1 MALSPP
7 YFARGGSVNA
17 VAEFR
22 AFVDAVGL
30 PAVELLAE
38 LTSLH
43 NSGDISDIPTS
54 DKNATN
60 VRGLCCRHVGGWAIF
75 YATETMLCRIT
86 IIHAASLNPHSF
98 TAVESEAANR
108 LRILQLNGTI
118 K

>member
-7 YFARGGSVNA
+7 YFAKGATVNA

-43 NSGDISDIPTS
+43 NSGDISDIPTK
-54 DKNATN
+54 DKNATH
-60 VRGLCCRHVGGWAIF
+60 VRGLYCRHIEGWAIF
-75 YATETMLCRIT
+75 YATETKRCRIT
-86 IIHAASLNPHSF
+86 VMHAATLNPHSF
-98 TAVESEAANR
+98 SALENEATHR